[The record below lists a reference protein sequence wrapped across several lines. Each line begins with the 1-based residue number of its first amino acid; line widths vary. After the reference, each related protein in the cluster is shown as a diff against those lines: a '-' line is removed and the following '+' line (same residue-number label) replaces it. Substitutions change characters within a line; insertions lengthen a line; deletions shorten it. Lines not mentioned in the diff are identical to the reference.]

1 MDQNRELYLKFHLI
15 LIKLLEVLYLIL
27 KELAFKVE
35 EKLVNE
41 KAKAI
46 RKKGQTPGVI
56 YGEALENPI
65 SIKIA
70 NTQLPKIFKT
80 HLTSSVVPLEV
91 NNDVKNCVIKDIQKD
106 MYGKVIHVD
115 FQYVKANEVI
125 KLKVPVTFE
134 GQGALETN
142 RLVLETF
149 ASEIEVQGAVEKL
162 PEKIEIDVSNKK
174 FEDKILAKDITL
186 PEGVHLVTAEDTLLA
201 LVAGTE
207 GEPEEEEAETDEK
220 TE

>member
-1 MDQNRELYLKFHLI
+1 MS
-15 LIKLLEVLYLIL
+15 
-27 KELAFKVE
+27 ELAFKVE
-35 EKLVNE
+35 EKLANE

-46 RKKGQTPGVI
+46 RRNGQTPGVI
-56 YGEALENPI
+56 YGEFLDNPI

-70 NTQLPKIFKT
+70 NTQLPKILKT

-106 MYGKVIHVD
+106 MYGKIIHVD

-149 ASEIEVQGAVEKL
+149 ASEIEVQGVVEKL
-162 PEKIEIDVSNKK
+162 PEKIDIDVSDKK
-174 FEDKILAKDITL
+174 FEDKILAKDVTL

-201 LVAGTE
+201 VVAGTE
-207 GEPEEEEAETDEK
+207 TEEESEEEAEEK

>member
-1 MDQNRELYLKFHLI
+1 MS
-15 LIKLLEVLYLIL
+15 
-27 KELAFKVE
+27 ELAFKVE

-56 YGEALENPI
+56 YGEFLDNPI

-70 NTQLPKIFKT
+70 NTQLPKILKT

-106 MYGKVIHVD
+106 VYGKIIHVD

-149 ASEIEVQGAVEKL
+149 VSEIEVQGAVEKL

-207 GEPEEEEAETDEK
+207 GEPEEEETETDEK

>member
-1 MDQNRELYLKFHLI
+1 MS
-15 LIKLLEVLYLIL
+15 
-27 KELAFKVE
+27 ELAFKVE
-35 EKLVNE
+35 EKLANE

-46 RKKGQTPGVI
+46 RRNGQTPGVI
-56 YGEALENPI
+56 YGEFLDNPI

-70 NTQLPKIFKT
+70 NTQLPKILKT

-106 MYGKVIHVD
+106 MYGKIIHVD

-134 GQGALETN
+134 GQSALETN

-149 ASEIEVQGAVEKL
+149 ASEIEVQGVVEKL
-162 PEKIEIDVSNKK
+162 PEKIDIDVSDKK
-174 FEDKILAKDITL
+174 FEDKILAKDVTL

-201 LVAGTE
+201 VVAGTE
-207 GEPEEEEAETDEK
+207 TEEESEEEAEEK

>member
-1 MDQNRELYLKFHLI
+1 MS
-15 LIKLLEVLYLIL
+15 
-27 KELAFKVE
+27 ELAFKVE
-35 EKLVNE
+35 EKLANE

-46 RKKGQTPGVI
+46 RRNGQTPGVI
-56 YGEALENPI
+56 YGEFLDNPI

-70 NTQLPKIFKT
+70 NTQLPKILKT
-80 HLTSSVVPLEV
+80 HLTSSVVSLEV
-91 NNDVKNCVIKDIQKD
+91 NNDIKNCVIKDIQKD
-106 MYGKVIHVD
+106 MYGKIIHVD

-149 ASEIEVQGAVEKL
+149 ASEIEVQGVVEKL
-162 PEKIEIDVSNKK
+162 PEKIDIDVSDKK
-174 FEDKILAKDITL
+174 FEDKILAKDVTL

-201 LVAGTE
+201 VVAGTE
-207 GEPEEEEAETDEK
+207 TEEESEEETEEK

>member
-1 MDQNRELYLKFHLI
+1 MS
-15 LIKLLEVLYLIL
+15 
-27 KELAFKVE
+27 ELAFKVE
-35 EKLVNE
+35 EKLANE
-41 KAKAI
+41 KAKVI
-46 RKKGQTPGVI
+46 RRNGQTPGVI
-56 YGEALENPI
+56 YGEFLDNPI

-70 NTQLPKIFKT
+70 NTQLPKILKT
-80 HLTSSVVPLEV
+80 HLTSSVVSLEV
-91 NNDVKNCVIKDIQKD
+91 NNDIKNCVIKDIQKD
-106 MYGKVIHVD
+106 MYGKIIHVD

-134 GQGALETN
+134 GQTALETN

-162 PEKIEIDVSNKK
+162 PEKIDIDVSDKK
-174 FEDKILAKDITL
+174 FEDKILAKDVTL

-207 GEPEEEEAETDEK
+207 TEEESEEETEEK

>member
-1 MDQNRELYLKFHLI
+1 MS
-15 LIKLLEVLYLIL
+15 
-27 KELAFKVE
+27 ELAFKVE
-35 EKLVNE
+35 EKLANE

-46 RKKGQTPGVI
+46 RRNGQTPGVI
-56 YGEALENPI
+56 YGEFLDNPI

-70 NTQLPKIFKT
+70 NTQLPKILKT

-91 NNDVKNCVIKDIQKD
+91 NNDFKNCVIKDIQKD
-106 MYGKVIHVD
+106 MYGKIIHVD

-134 GQGALETN
+134 GQGALETK

-162 PEKIEIDVSNKK
+162 PEKIDIDVSDKK
-174 FEDKILAKDITL
+174 FEDKILAKDVTL

-201 LVAGTE
+201 VVAGTE
-207 GEPEEEEAETDEK
+207 TEEEETEEK

>member
-1 MDQNRELYLKFHLI
+1 MS
-15 LIKLLEVLYLIL
+15 
-27 KELAFKVE
+27 ELAFKVE

-56 YGEALENPI
+56 YGEFLDNPI

-70 NTQLPKIFKT
+70 NTQLPKILKT

-106 MYGKVIHVD
+106 VYGKIIHVD

-186 PEGVHLVTAEDTLLA
+186 PEGIHLVTAEDTLLA

-207 GEPEEEEAETDEK
+207 GEPEEEETETDEK

>member
-1 MDQNRELYLKFHLI
+1 MS
-15 LIKLLEVLYLIL
+15 
-27 KELAFKVE
+27 ELAFKVE
-35 EKLVNE
+35 EKLANE

-46 RKKGQTPGVI
+46 RRNGQTPGVI
-56 YGEALENPI
+56 YGEFLDNPI

-70 NTQLPKIFKT
+70 NTQLPKILKT
-80 HLTSSVVPLEV
+80 HLTSSVVSLEV

-106 MYGKVIHVD
+106 MYGKIIHVD

-134 GQGALETN
+134 GQSALETN

-162 PEKIEIDVSNKK
+162 PEKIDIDVSDKK
-174 FEDKILAKDITL
+174 FEDKILAKDVTL

-201 LVAGTE
+201 VVAGTE
-207 GEPEEEEAETDEK
+207 TEEESEEETEEK

>member
-1 MDQNRELYLKFHLI
+1 MS
-15 LIKLLEVLYLIL
+15 
-27 KELAFKVE
+27 ELAFKVE
-35 EKLVNE
+35 EKLANE

-46 RKKGQTPGVI
+46 RRNGQTPGVI
-56 YGEALENPI
+56 YGEFLDNPI

-70 NTQLPKIFKT
+70 NTQLPKILKT

-106 MYGKVIHVD
+106 MYGKIIHVD

-134 GQGALETN
+134 GQTALETN

-162 PEKIEIDVSNKK
+162 PEKIDIDVSDKK
-174 FEDKILAKDITL
+174 FEDKILAKDVTL

-201 LVAGTE
+201 VVAGTE
-207 GEPEEEEAETDEK
+207 TEEESEEEAEEK

>member
-1 MDQNRELYLKFHLI
+1 MS
-15 LIKLLEVLYLIL
+15 
-27 KELAFKVE
+27 ELAFKVE
-35 EKLVNE
+35 EKLANE

-46 RKKGQTPGVI
+46 RRNGQTPGVI
-56 YGEALENPI
+56 YGEFLDNPI

-70 NTQLPKIFKT
+70 NTQLPKILKT
-80 HLTSSVVPLEV
+80 HLTSSVVSLEV

-106 MYGKVIHVD
+106 MYGKIIHVD

-134 GQGALETN
+134 GQTALETN

-162 PEKIEIDVSNKK
+162 PEKIDIDVSDKK
-174 FEDKILAKDITL
+174 FEDKILAKDVTL

-201 LVAGTE
+201 VVAGTQT
-207 GEPEEEEAETDEK
+207 EEESEEETEEK

>member
-1 MDQNRELYLKFHLI
+1 MS
-15 LIKLLEVLYLIL
+15 
-27 KELAFKVE
+27 ELAFKVE

-56 YGEALENPI
+56 YGEFLDNPI

-70 NTQLPKIFKT
+70 NTQLPKILKT
-80 HLTSSVVPLEV
+80 HLISSVVPLEV

-106 MYGKVIHVD
+106 VYGKIIHVD

-207 GEPEEEEAETDEK
+207 SEPEEEETETDEK

>member
-1 MDQNRELYLKFHLI
+1 MS
-15 LIKLLEVLYLIL
+15 
-27 KELAFKVE
+27 ELAFKVE
-35 EKLVNE
+35 EKLANE
-41 KAKAI
+41 KAKVI
-46 RKKGQTPGVI
+46 RRNGQTPGVI
-56 YGEALENPI
+56 YGEFLDNPI

-70 NTQLPKIFKT
+70 NTQLPKILKT
-80 HLTSSVVPLEV
+80 HLTSSVVSLEV
-91 NNDVKNCVIKDIQKD
+91 NNDIKNCVIKDIQKD
-106 MYGKVIHVD
+106 MYGKIIHVD

-149 ASEIEVQGAVEKL
+149 ASEIEVQGVVEKL
-162 PEKIEIDVSNKK
+162 PEKIDIDVSDKK
-174 FEDKILAKDITL
+174 FEDKILAKDVTL

-201 LVAGTE
+201 VVAGTE
-207 GEPEEEEAETDEK
+207 TEEESEEETEEK

>member
-1 MDQNRELYLKFHLI
+1 MS
-15 LIKLLEVLYLIL
+15 
-27 KELAFKVE
+27 ELAFKVE
-35 EKLVNE
+35 EKLANE
-41 KAKAI
+41 KAKVI
-46 RKKGQTPGVI
+46 RRNGQTPGVI
-56 YGEALENPI
+56 YGEFLDNPI

-70 NTQLPKIFKT
+70 NTQLPKILKT
-80 HLTSSVVPLEV
+80 HLTSSVVSLEV
-91 NNDVKNCVIKDIQKD
+91 NNDIKNCVIKDIQKD
-106 MYGKVIHVD
+106 MYGKIIHVD

-134 GQGALETN
+134 GQTALETN

-149 ASEIEVQGAVEKL
+149 ASEIEVQGGVEKL
-162 PEKIEIDVSNKK
+162 PEKIDIDVSDKK
-174 FEDKILAKDITL
+174 FEDKILAKDVTL

-207 GEPEEEEAETDEK
+207 TEEESEEETEEK

>member
-1 MDQNRELYLKFHLI
+1 MS
-15 LIKLLEVLYLIL
+15 
-27 KELAFKVE
+27 ELAFKVE

-56 YGEALENPI
+56 YGEFLDNPI

-70 NTQLPKIFKT
+70 NTQLPKILKT

-106 MYGKVIHVD
+106 VYGKIIHVD

-207 GEPEEEEAETDEK
+207 SEPEEEETDEK

>member
-1 MDQNRELYLKFHLI
+1 MS
-15 LIKLLEVLYLIL
+15 
-27 KELAFKVE
+27 ELAFKVE
-35 EKLVNE
+35 EKLANE

-46 RKKGQTPGVI
+46 RRNGQTPGVI
-56 YGEALENPI
+56 YGEFLDNPI

-70 NTQLPKIFKT
+70 NTQLPKILKT
-80 HLTSSVVPLEV
+80 HLTSSVVSLEV

-106 MYGKVIHVD
+106 MYGKIIHVD

-134 GQGALETN
+134 GQSALETN
-142 RLVLETF
+142 KLVLETF

-162 PEKIEIDVSNKK
+162 PEKIDIDVSNKK
-174 FEDKILAKDITL
+174 FEDKILAKDVTL

-201 LVAGTE
+201 VVAGTQT
-207 GEPEEEEAETDEK
+207 EEESEEETEEK

>member
-1 MDQNRELYLKFHLI
+1 MS
-15 LIKLLEVLYLIL
+15 
-27 KELAFKVE
+27 ELAFKVE
-35 EKLVNE
+35 EKLANE

-46 RKKGQTPGVI
+46 RRNGQTPGVI
-56 YGEALENPI
+56 YGEFLDNPI

-70 NTQLPKIFKT
+70 NTQLPKILKT
-80 HLTSSVVPLEV
+80 HLTSSVVSLEV

-106 MYGKVIHVD
+106 MYGKIIHVD

-162 PEKIEIDVSNKK
+162 PEKIDIDVSDKK
-174 FEDKILAKDITL
+174 FEDKILAKDVTL

-201 LVAGTE
+201 VVAGTE
-207 GEPEEEEAETDEK
+207 TEEESEEEAEEK

>member
-1 MDQNRELYLKFHLI
+1 MS
-15 LIKLLEVLYLIL
+15 
-27 KELAFKVE
+27 ELAFKVE
-35 EKLVNE
+35 EKLANE

-46 RKKGQTPGVI
+46 RRNGQTPGVI
-56 YGEALENPI
+56 YGEFLDNPI

-70 NTQLPKIFKT
+70 NTQLPKILKT

-106 MYGKVIHVD
+106 MYGKIIHVD

-134 GQGALETN
+134 GQSALETN

-162 PEKIEIDVSNKK
+162 PEKIDIDVSDKK
-174 FEDKILAKDITL
+174 FEDKILAKDVTL

-201 LVAGTE
+201 VVAGTE
-207 GEPEEEEAETDEK
+207 TEEESEEETEEK

>member
-1 MDQNRELYLKFHLI
+1 MS
-15 LIKLLEVLYLIL
+15 
-27 KELAFKVE
+27 ELAFKVE
-35 EKLVNE
+35 EKLANE

-46 RKKGQTPGVI
+46 RRNGQTPGVI
-56 YGEALENPI
+56 YGEFLDNPI

-70 NTQLPKIFKT
+70 NTQLPKILKT

-106 MYGKVIHVD
+106 MYGKIIHVD

-134 GQGALETN
+134 GQTALETN

-162 PEKIEIDVSNKK
+162 PEKIDIDVSDKK
-174 FEDKILAKDITL
+174 FEDKILAKDVTL

-201 LVAGTE
+201 VVAGTE
-207 GEPEEEEAETDEK
+207 TEEESEEETEEK

>member
-1 MDQNRELYLKFHLI
+1 MS
-15 LIKLLEVLYLIL
+15 
-27 KELAFKVE
+27 ELAFKVE
-35 EKLVNE
+35 EKLANE
-41 KAKAI
+41 KAKVI
-46 RKKGQTPGVI
+46 RRNGQTPGVI
-56 YGEALENPI
+56 YGEFLDNPI

-70 NTQLPKIFKT
+70 NTQLPKILKT
-80 HLTSSVVPLEV
+80 HLTSSVVSLEV
-91 NNDVKNCVIKDIQKD
+91 NNDIKNCVIKDIQKD
-106 MYGKVIHVD
+106 MYGKIIHVD

-134 GQGALETN
+134 GQTALETN

-162 PEKIEIDVSNKK
+162 PEKIDIDVSDKK
-174 FEDKILAKDITL
+174 FEDKILAKDVTL

-201 LVAGTE
+201 VVAGTE
-207 GEPEEEEAETDEK
+207 TEEESEEETEEK

>member
-1 MDQNRELYLKFHLI
+1 MS
-15 LIKLLEVLYLIL
+15 
-27 KELAFKVE
+27 ELAFKVE
-35 EKLVNE
+35 EKLANE
-41 KAKAI
+41 KAKVI
-46 RKKGQTPGVI
+46 RRNGQTPGVI
-56 YGEALENPI
+56 YGEFLDNPI

-70 NTQLPKIFKT
+70 NTQLPKILKT
-80 HLTSSVVPLEV
+80 HLTSSVVSLEV

-106 MYGKVIHVD
+106 MYGKIIHVD

-134 GQGALETN
+134 GQTALETN

-149 ASEIEVQGAVEKL
+149 ASEIEVQGVVEKL
-162 PEKIEIDVSNKK
+162 PEKIDIDVSDKK
-174 FEDKILAKDITL
+174 FEDKILAKDVTL

-201 LVAGTE
+201 VVAGTE
-207 GEPEEEEAETDEK
+207 TEEESEEETEEK

>member
-1 MDQNRELYLKFHLI
+1 MS
-15 LIKLLEVLYLIL
+15 
-27 KELAFKVE
+27 ELAFKVE
-35 EKLVNE
+35 EKLANE
-41 KAKAI
+41 KAKVI
-46 RKKGQTPGVI
+46 RRNGQTPGVI
-56 YGEALENPI
+56 YGEFLDNPI

-70 NTQLPKIFKT
+70 NTQLPKILKT

-106 MYGKVIHVD
+106 MYGKIIHVD

-149 ASEIEVQGAVEKL
+149 ASEIEVQGVVEKL
-162 PEKIEIDVSNKK
+162 PEKIDIDVSDKK
-174 FEDKILAKDITL
+174 FEDKILAKDVTL

-201 LVAGTE
+201 VVAGTE
-207 GEPEEEEAETDEK
+207 TEEESEEEAEEK

>member
-1 MDQNRELYLKFHLI
+1 MS
-15 LIKLLEVLYLIL
+15 
-27 KELAFKVE
+27 ELAFKVE
-35 EKLVNE
+35 EKLANE

-46 RKKGQTPGVI
+46 RRNGQTPGVI
-56 YGEALENPI
+56 YGEFLDNPI

-70 NTQLPKIFKT
+70 NTQLPKILKT
-80 HLTSSVVPLEV
+80 HLTSSVVSLEV
-91 NNDVKNCVIKDIQKD
+91 NNDIKNCVIKDIQKD
-106 MYGKVIHVD
+106 MYGKIIHVD

-134 GQGALETN
+134 GQTALETN

-162 PEKIEIDVSNKK
+162 PEKIDIDVSDKK
-174 FEDKILAKDITL
+174 FEDKILAKDVTL

-207 GEPEEEEAETDEK
+207 TEEESEEETEEK

>member
-1 MDQNRELYLKFHLI
+1 MS
-15 LIKLLEVLYLIL
+15 
-27 KELAFKVE
+27 ELAFKVE
-35 EKLVNE
+35 EKLANE

-46 RKKGQTPGVI
+46 RRNGQTPGVI
-56 YGEALENPI
+56 YGEFLDNPI

-70 NTQLPKIFKT
+70 NTQLPKILKT
-80 HLTSSVVPLEV
+80 HLTSSVVSLEV

-106 MYGKVIHVD
+106 MYGKIIHVD

-134 GQGALETN
+134 GQSALETN

-162 PEKIEIDVSNKK
+162 PEKIDIDVSDKK
-174 FEDKILAKDITL
+174 FEDKILAKDVTL

-201 LVAGTE
+201 VVAGTE
-207 GEPEEEEAETDEK
+207 TEEESEEEAEETLNWFQRIIKKIKEFFAK
-220 TE
+220 IFGIFG

>member
-1 MDQNRELYLKFHLI
+1 MS
-15 LIKLLEVLYLIL
+15 
-27 KELAFKVE
+27 ELAFKVE
-35 EKLVNE
+35 EKLANE

-46 RKKGQTPGVI
+46 RRNGQTPGVI
-56 YGEALENPI
+56 YGEFLDNPI

-70 NTQLPKIFKT
+70 NTQLPKILKT
-80 HLTSSVVPLEV
+80 HLTSSVVSLEV

-106 MYGKVIHVD
+106 MYGKIIHVD

-134 GQGALETN
+134 GQTALETN

-162 PEKIEIDVSNKK
+162 PEKIDIDVSDKK
-174 FEDKILAKDITL
+174 FEDKILAKDVTL

-201 LVAGTE
+201 VVAGTE
-207 GEPEEEEAETDEK
+207 TEEESEEETEEK

>member
-1 MDQNRELYLKFHLI
+1 MS
-15 LIKLLEVLYLIL
+15 
-27 KELAFKVE
+27 ELAFKVE

-41 KAKAI
+41 KAKSI

-56 YGEALENPI
+56 YGEFLDNPI

-70 NTQLPKIFKT
+70 NTQLPKILKT

-106 MYGKVIHVD
+106 VYGKIIHVD

-186 PEGVHLVTAEDTLLA
+186 PEGIHLVTAEDTLLA

-207 GEPEEEEAETDEK
+207 GEPEEEETETDEK

>member
-1 MDQNRELYLKFHLI
+1 MS
-15 LIKLLEVLYLIL
+15 
-27 KELAFKVE
+27 ELAFKVE

-56 YGEALENPI
+56 YGETLENPI

-115 FQYVKANEVI
+115 FQYVKANEII

-207 GEPEEEEAETDEK
+207 SEPEEEEAETDEK

>member
-1 MDQNRELYLKFHLI
+1 MS
-15 LIKLLEVLYLIL
+15 
-27 KELAFKVE
+27 ELAFKVD
-35 EKLVNE
+35 EKLANE

-46 RKKGQTPGVI
+46 RRNGQTPGVI
-56 YGEALENPI
+56 YGEFLDNPI

-70 NTQLPKIFKT
+70 NTQLPKILKT

-106 MYGKVIHVD
+106 MYGKIIHVD

-149 ASEIEVQGAVEKL
+149 ASEIEVQGVVEKL
-162 PEKIEIDVSNKK
+162 PEKIDIDVSDKK
-174 FEDKILAKDITL
+174 FEDKILAKDVTL

-201 LVAGTE
+201 VVAGTE
-207 GEPEEEEAETDEK
+207 TEEESEEETEEK

>member
-1 MDQNRELYLKFHLI
+1 MS
-15 LIKLLEVLYLIL
+15 
-27 KELAFKVE
+27 ELAFKVE

-46 RKKGQTPGVI
+46 RKKGQIPGVI
-56 YGEALENPI
+56 YGEFLDNPI

-70 NTQLPKIFKT
+70 NTQLPKILKT

-106 MYGKVIHVD
+106 VYGKIIHVD

-186 PEGVHLVTAEDTLLA
+186 PEGIHLVTAEDTLLA

-207 GEPEEEEAETDEK
+207 GEPEEEETETDEK

>member
-1 MDQNRELYLKFHLI
+1 MS
-15 LIKLLEVLYLIL
+15 
-27 KELAFKVE
+27 ELAFKVE
-35 EKLVNE
+35 EKLANE

-46 RKKGQTPGVI
+46 RRNGQTPGVI
-56 YGEALENPI
+56 YGEFLDNPI

-70 NTQLPKIFKT
+70 NTQLPKILKT
-80 HLTSSVVPLEV
+80 HLTSSVVSLEV

-106 MYGKVIHVD
+106 MYGKIIHVD

-134 GQGALETN
+134 GQSALETN

-162 PEKIEIDVSNKK
+162 PEKIEIDVSDKK
-174 FEDKILAKDITL
+174 FEDKILAKEVTL

-201 LVAGTE
+201 VVAGTE
-207 GEPEEEEAETDEK
+207 IEEESEEETEEK

>member
-1 MDQNRELYLKFHLI
+1 MS
-15 LIKLLEVLYLIL
+15 
-27 KELAFKVE
+27 ELAFKVE
-35 EKLVNE
+35 EKLANE
-41 KAKAI
+41 KAKVI
-46 RKKGQTPGVI
+46 RRNGQTPGVI
-56 YGEALENPI
+56 YGEFLDNPI

-70 NTQLPKIFKT
+70 NTQLPKILKT
-80 HLTSSVVPLEV
+80 HLTSSVVSLEV

-106 MYGKVIHVD
+106 MYGKIIHVD

-162 PEKIEIDVSNKK
+162 PEKIDIDVSDKK
-174 FEDKILAKDITL
+174 FEDKILAKDVTL

-201 LVAGTE
+201 VVAGTQT
-207 GEPEEEEAETDEK
+207 EEESEEETEEK

>member
-1 MDQNRELYLKFHLI
+1 MS
-15 LIKLLEVLYLIL
+15 
-27 KELAFKVE
+27 ELAFKVE
-35 EKLVNE
+35 EKLANE

-46 RKKGQTPGVI
+46 RRNGQTPGVI
-56 YGEALENPI
+56 YGEFLDNPI

-70 NTQLPKIFKT
+70 NTQLPKILKT

-106 MYGKVIHVD
+106 MYGKIIHVD

-134 GQGALETN
+134 GQTALETN

-149 ASEIEVQGAVEKL
+149 ASEIEVQGVVEKL
-162 PEKIEIDVSNKK
+162 PEKIDIDVSDKK
-174 FEDKILAKDITL
+174 FEDKILAKDVTL

-201 LVAGTE
+201 VVAGTE
-207 GEPEEEEAETDEK
+207 TEEESEEEAEEK

>member
-1 MDQNRELYLKFHLI
+1 MS
-15 LIKLLEVLYLIL
+15 
-27 KELAFKVE
+27 ELAFKVE
-35 EKLVNE
+35 EKLANE

-46 RKKGQTPGVI
+46 RRNGQTPGVI
-56 YGEALENPI
+56 YGEFLDNPI

-70 NTQLPKIFKT
+70 NTQLPKILKT

-106 MYGKVIHVD
+106 MYGKIIHVD

-162 PEKIEIDVSNKK
+162 PEKIDIDVSDKK
-174 FEDKILAKDITL
+174 FENKILAKDVTL

-201 LVAGTE
+201 VVAGTQT
-207 GEPEEEEAETDEK
+207 EEESEEETEEK

>member
-1 MDQNRELYLKFHLI
+1 MS
-15 LIKLLEVLYLIL
+15 
-27 KELAFKVE
+27 ELAFKVE
-35 EKLVNE
+35 EKLANE

-46 RKKGQTPGVI
+46 RRNGQTPGVI
-56 YGEALENPI
+56 YGEFLDNPI

-70 NTQLPKIFKT
+70 NTQLPKILKT

-106 MYGKVIHVD
+106 MYGKIIHVD

-162 PEKIEIDVSNKK
+162 PEKIDIDVSDKK
-174 FEDKILAKDITL
+174 FEDKILAKDVTL

-201 LVAGTE
+201 VVAGTQT
-207 GEPEEEEAETDEK
+207 EEESEEETEEK

>member
-1 MDQNRELYLKFHLI
+1 MS
-15 LIKLLEVLYLIL
+15 
-27 KELAFKVE
+27 ELAFKVE
-35 EKLVNE
+35 EKLANE

-46 RKKGQTPGVI
+46 RRNGQTPGVI
-56 YGEALENPI
+56 YGEFLDNPI

-70 NTQLPKIFKT
+70 NTQLPKILKT

-106 MYGKVIHVD
+106 MYGKIIHVD

-134 GQGALETN
+134 GQSALETN
-142 RLVLETF
+142 KLVLETF

-162 PEKIEIDVSNKK
+162 PEKIDIDVSDKK
-174 FEDKILAKDITL
+174 FEDKILAKDVTL

-201 LVAGTE
+201 VVAGTE
-207 GEPEEEEAETDEK
+207 TEEESEEEAEEK

>member
-1 MDQNRELYLKFHLI
+1 MS
-15 LIKLLEVLYLIL
+15 
-27 KELAFKVE
+27 ELAFKVE
-35 EKLVNE
+35 EKLANE

-46 RKKGQTPGVI
+46 RRNGQTPGVI
-56 YGEALENPI
+56 YGEFLDNPI

-70 NTQLPKIFKT
+70 NTQLPKILKT
-80 HLTSSVVPLEV
+80 HLTSSVVSLEV

-106 MYGKVIHVD
+106 MYGKIIHVD

-149 ASEIEVQGAVEKL
+149 ASEIEVQGVVEKL
-162 PEKIEIDVSNKK
+162 PEKIDIDVSDKK
-174 FEDKILAKDITL
+174 FEDKILAKDVTL

-207 GEPEEEEAETDEK
+207 TEEESEEETEEK

>member
-1 MDQNRELYLKFHLI
+1 MS
-15 LIKLLEVLYLIL
+15 
-27 KELAFKVE
+27 ELAFKVE
-35 EKLVNE
+35 EKLANE

-46 RKKGQTPGVI
+46 RRNGQTPGVI
-56 YGEALENPI
+56 YGEFLDNPI

-70 NTQLPKIFKT
+70 NTQLPKILKT
-80 HLTSSVVPLEV
+80 HLTSSVVSLEV

-106 MYGKVIHVD
+106 MYGKIIHVD

-134 GQGALETN
+134 GQAALETN

-162 PEKIEIDVSNKK
+162 PEKIDIDVSDKK
-174 FEDKILAKDITL
+174 FEDKILAKDVTL

-201 LVAGTE
+201 VVAGTE
-207 GEPEEEEAETDEK
+207 TEEESEEETEEK